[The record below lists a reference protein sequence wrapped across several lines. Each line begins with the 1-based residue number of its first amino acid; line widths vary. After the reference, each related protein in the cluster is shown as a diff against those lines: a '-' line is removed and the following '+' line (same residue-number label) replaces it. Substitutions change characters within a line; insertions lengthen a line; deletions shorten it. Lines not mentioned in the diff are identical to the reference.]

1 MGHKVNPISLRLG
14 GIESWRSKWFTKKNY
29 GQQVVSDVR
38 MRNYI
43 KKKLRTAAVSNI
55 VIERSPQAVT
65 FIIYSS
71 RPGIIIGR
79 GGTGVED
86 LKKELKR
93 HVPPKSQV
101 KVEIQEVKNPE
112 SDPRIVALAMAEQIE
127 KRISFRRVLKQ
138 ALDRSINSQG
148 VEGVK
153 VMVAGRLDG
162 AEMSR
167 REWLAEGRLPLH
179 TLRANIDYA
188 LDEAITTYGKIG
200 IKVWIYKGEVF
211 DKKEKDKEEAKK
223 K

>member
-71 RPGIIIGR
+71 RPGILIGR

>member
-1 MGHKVNPISLRLG
+1 MGQKVNPISLRLG

-29 GQQVVSDVR
+29 GDQVVRDFR
-38 MRNYI
+38 MRDYI
-43 KKKLRTAAVSNI
+43 RKKLRNAAVSNI
-55 VIERSPQAVT
+55 EIERSPQAVT
-65 FIIYSS
+65 FIIHSS

-86 LKKELKR
+86 LKRELKR
-93 HVPPKSQV
+93 HVLPKSQV
-101 KVEIQEVKNPE
+101 KVEIKEVKNPE

-138 ALDRSINSQG
+138 ALDRSINTQG

-153 VMVAGRLDG
+153 VMMSGRLDG

-188 LDEAITTYGKIG
+188 FDEANTTYGKIG

-211 DKKEKDKEEAKK
+211 DKKDKDKGETKK